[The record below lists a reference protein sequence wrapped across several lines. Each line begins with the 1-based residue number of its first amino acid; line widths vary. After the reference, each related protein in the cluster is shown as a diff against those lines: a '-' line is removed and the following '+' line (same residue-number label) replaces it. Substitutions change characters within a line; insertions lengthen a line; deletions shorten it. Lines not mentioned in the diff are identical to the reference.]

1 MSLPRSTCLPLL
13 CALVI
18 AACRSDQAP
27 SYDVAVEE
35 WQHAESAHVK
45 MRDPQP
51 PLGEITDAYA
61 FGRGFLVLDY
71 SLGRVVAYDSGGLV
85 QGTFGR
91 VGSGP
96 EEFRML
102 LVGSPSFDGSRV
114 AILDP
119 QNVSISIARKLADS
133 FRVNRFPVRPSMGTI
148 HYLEGDSLLAYTPF
162 GRVSS
167 PDTVFFV
174 FREDGESV
182 LAFGTWTKWS
192 EGINSSI
199 SQLLTDVSVGQLVA
213 AEAFGNRIA
222 WYAFGRDV
230 PRWEAMISEGS
241 TMAAKMDSA
250 VRRGTPPSKAL
261 AVGVVNARLWV
272 VGKDSA
278 LVRQDTLVDAG
289 RRLHRYVLI
298 TRSGRRYTSFGDLR
312 VTDVAGSEAII
323 AAQDDDGS
331 LSLGR
336 LPVSRI
342 LHRTRAYQ

>member
-1 MSLPRSTCLPLL
+1 
-13 CALVI
+13 LVI

-27 SYDVAVEE
+27 SHDVAVEE

-71 SLGRVVAYDSGGLV
+71 SLGRVVAYDSGGSV

-298 TRSGRRYTSFGDLR
+298 TRSGRRYTAFGDLR
-312 VTDVAGSEAII
+312 VTDVAGREAII
-323 AAQDDDGS
+323 AAQDDDGR

-342 LHRTRAYQ
+342 LQRTREYQ